1 MNTGTLN
8 SLSKNCKTER
18 NGLQVST
25 TEPGRKARNLDKPP
39 RTQASVVGFLKFS
52 RFLVALGV
60 LNMINRYSRPEM
72 AAIWSEENK
81 YRAWLEVEI
90 LADEAWAELGDIP
103 KEDVAKIRANASFD
117 IDRILEI
124 EEETRHDVVAF
135 TRAVSESLGEERK
148 WVHYGLTST
157 DVVDTAYGY
166 LYKQANDI
174 IRRDLENFT
183 NIIADKAR
191 EHKYT
196 IMMGRTHG
204 VHAEPTTFGL
214 KLATWYSEMKRNME
228 RFDAAAKGV
237 EAGKISG
244 AVGNFANI
252 PPFVE
257 EYVCGKLGIRPQ
269 EISTQVLPRDLHAEY
284 FSALALIAT
293 SIERMA
299 TEIRGLQKS
308 EQREV
313 EEYFAKGQKGSSAMP
328 HKRNPIGSENMTGLA
343 RVVRGHLVTA
353 FENVALWHE
362 RDISHSSA
370 ERIITPDT
378 TILINYMLNRF
389 GNIVKNLTVFP
400 ENMKRNMESTFGLI
414 YSQRVMLSLIE
425 KGMTR
430 EEAYDLVQPKTAHS
444 WDNQV
449 DFKPLL
455 EADEA
460 VTSRLTQDEID
471 ELFNP
476 VYYTKRVDEVFDRIG
491 LGD

>member
-1 MNTGTLN
+1 ML
-8 SLSKNCKTER
+8 E
-18 NGLQVST
+18 
-25 TEPGRKARNLDKPP
+25 
-39 RTQASVVGFLKFS
+39 
-52 RFLVALGV
+52 
-60 LNMINRYSRPEM
+60 RYSRPEM
-72 AAIWSEENK
+72 TAIWTEENK
-81 YRAWLEVEI
+81 YQAWLEVEI
-90 LADEAWAELGDIP
+90 LADEAWAELGEIP
-103 KEDVAKIRANASFD
+103 KADVAKIRENATFD
-117 IDRILEI
+117 VARILEI
-124 EEETRHDVVAF
+124 EKETRHDVVAF
-135 TRAVSESLGEERK
+135 TRSVSESLGEERK

-157 DVVDTAYGY
+157 DVGATAYGY
-166 LYKQANDI
+166 LFKQANDI
-174 IRRDLENFT
+174 LRADLDRFT
-183 NIIADKAR
+183 AIIADKAR
-191 EHKYT
+191 EHKFT

-214 KLATWYSEMKRNME
+214 KLATWYSEMKRNIE
-228 RFDAAAKGV
+228 RFEHAAKGV

-257 EYVCGKLGIRPQ
+257 AYVTEKLGITAQ

-284 FSALALIAT
+284 FSTLAIIAT

-313 EEYFAKGQKGSSAMP
+313 EEFFAKGQKGSSAMP

-343 RVVRGHLVTA
+343 RVVRGHAVTA
-353 FENVALWHE
+353 FENIALWHE

-378 TILINYMLNRF
+378 TILLNYMLNRF

-400 ENMKRNMESTFGLI
+400 ENMVRNMNSTFGLI
-414 YSQRVMLSLIE
+414 YSQRVMLNLIE

-430 EEAYDLVQPKTAHS
+430 EAAYDLVQPKTAYS

-449 DFKPLL
+449 DFKPQLL
-455 EADEA
+455 SDEKVMSVLTEA
-460 VTSRLTQDEID
+460 EID
-471 ELFNP
+471 ELFDP
-476 VYYTKRVDEVFDRIG
+476 TYYASRVDEVFTRIG
-491 LGD
+491 L